1 MAAEGKHVEA
11 KENTK
16 EQPSPEAENHE
27 QTDQA

>member
-1 MAAEGKHVEA
+1 MAGEGKHVEA

-16 EQPSPEAENHE
+16 EKPSPEPEKHE